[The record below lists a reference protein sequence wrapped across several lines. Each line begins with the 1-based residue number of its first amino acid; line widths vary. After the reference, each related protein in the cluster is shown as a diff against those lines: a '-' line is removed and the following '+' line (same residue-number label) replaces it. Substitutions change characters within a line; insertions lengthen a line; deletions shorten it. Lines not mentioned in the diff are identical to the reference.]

1 MMKPILKTTLSLL
14 FALCLLV
21 NIIPAQTVSA
31 DPVIPLINGDNL
43 PILNDEE
50 KDVPQSDEEGIAAC
64 SVSAVTPFQSLP

>member
-31 DPVIPLINGDNL
+31 DPVIPL
-43 PILNDEE
+43 
-50 KDVPQSDEEGIAAC
+50 
-64 SVSAVTPFQSLP
+64 VTVRK